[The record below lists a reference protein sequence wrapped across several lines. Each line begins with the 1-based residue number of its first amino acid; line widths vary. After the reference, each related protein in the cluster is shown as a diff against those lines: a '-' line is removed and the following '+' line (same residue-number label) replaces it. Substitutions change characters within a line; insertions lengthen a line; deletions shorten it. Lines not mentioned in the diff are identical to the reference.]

1 MNVAY
6 IGNFEVPFTTENEI
20 RWTFEKLGHTVFKLQ
35 ENNVSSDEVVRTA
48 RERNV
53 KLVLWTHTHSWSV
66 LGDNFRM
73 LEQLRQAGIKT
84 ASFHLDLF
92 WGLSKDDGREQRI
105 GDHAFFRTDK
115 FFSADGGNE
124 EKWKEKGITHYWL
137 KPGVVERDCYLG
149 QPSPQYGN
157 QVIFAG
163 STTYHNEYP
172 FRVNMVN
179 RLRETYST
187 NFRTYSGVRQ
197 AELNNLYA
205 TAKVVVGDHCFAGR
219 PRYCSDRLFETT
231 GRGGFL
237 IYPESEGITEEIP
250 GLVTYKPQNMDD
262 LIKKI
267 NYWLDDDRN
276 QERIRRRNETY
287 EWVKKNATYTNRV
300 QEMLHELGF

>member
-20 RWTFEKLGHTVFKLQ
+20 RWTFEKLGHTVFTLQ

-84 ASFHLDLF
+84 VSFHLDLF